1 MDCWMNGLKS
11 LLQFLFLVVDWNIHL
26 LLYMYTVYHF
36 FWLNVVMNIPY
47 LEHMGICVN
56 QTDMETPAVHLC
68 HSPCMATLVVCQ
80 MSEISHDLTFI
91 VISSIGAPRA

>member
-1 MDCWMNGLKS
+1 MNGLLDEWTQKPS
-11 LLQFLFLVVDWNIHL
+11 SVFVFSGGLEYSPIIIH
-26 LLYMYTVYHF
+26 VYHF

-68 HSPCMATLVVCQ
+68 HSPFMATLVVCQ